1 MKYYN
6 KDYENFILDE
16 NAEIRVEK
24 QRQDE
29 EEIREIKKSQRP
41 FKSLLDIYR
50 ERHNGYPS
58 YSVLFLSMFAA
69 AFITVIPLMA
79 IGEILIGLD
88 IISRKD
94 FGNIFRLGILWA
106 LITVIITY
114 GILNYV
120 RRFFV
125 QGDDQ

>member
-6 KDYENFILDE
+6 KDYENFVLDE

-50 ERHNGYPS
+50 ERH
-58 YSVLFLSMFAA
+58 
-69 AFITVIPLMA
+69 
-79 IGEILIGLD
+79 
-88 IISRKD
+88 R
-94 FGNIFRLGILWA
+94 
-106 LITVIITY
+106 
-114 GILNYV
+114 
-120 RRFFV
+120 
-125 QGDDQ
+125 

>member
-1 MKYYN
+1 
-6 KDYENFILDE
+6 
-16 NAEIRVEK
+16 
-24 QRQDE
+24 
-29 EEIREIKKSQRP
+29 
-41 FKSLLDIYR
+41 
-50 ERHNGYPS
+50 
-58 YSVLFLSMFAA
+58 MFAA
-69 AFITVIPLMA
+69 ACITVIPLMA

-88 IISRKD
+88 IITRKD